1 MTGRSTVT
9 PEQLD
14 APTARPFRRLPLP
27 ALPGLK
33 RAQDYAI
40 VVIFLLLF
48 IALSLWTSAFLTKT
62 NLVNVL
68 DQNAA
73 MGALALGETFA
84 IISGNFDLSVGSVY
98 SLAGIVGI
106 MLVPVLGPVSACVI
120 AVLCGTVL
128 GIMNGGLVVLGR
140 VHSFIA
146 TLATQY
152 IIYGLALVVTGGV
165 IVLDTNP
172 GFLVVG
178 QGRGGG
184 VEWAVWIMLGL
195 AIAAGLLLARSVFG
209 RYVYAVGGN
218 REAAR
223 LSGVRI
229 GFVVVAAFA
238 ISGTT
243 AAIGGIL
250 AASLVGTA
258 QAGTGT
264 GLVLPAIASVIIG
277 GTSIFG
283 GEGAIWRTV
292 LGVLLFAMIGNGFAL
307 LSLNATYQEIVE
319 GALIIIAVVA
329 DAWARS
335 GT

>member
-1 MTGRSTVT
+1 MTSRSTVT
-9 PEQLD
+9 PQQLD
-14 APTARPFRRLPLP
+14 AQDTRPLP
-27 ALPGLK
+27 RFALPTM
-33 RAQDYAI
+33 RRVQDYA
-40 VVIFLLLF
+40 VVGIFLLLF
-48 IALSLWTSAFLTKT
+48 IVLSLWTSAFFTKT
-62 NLVNVL
+62 NIVNVL

-73 MGALALGETFA
+73 IGVLALGETFT
-84 IISGNFDLSVGSVY
+84 IISGNFDLSIGSVY

-106 MLVPVLGPVSACVI
+106 MLTPILGAALACII
-120 AVLCGTVL
+120 AVLCGAVL
-128 GIMNGGLVVLGR
+128 GIMNGGLVVFGR

-152 IIYGLALVVTGGV
+152 VIYGLALVVTGG
-165 IVLDTNP
+165 IIIQDTNP

-178 QGRGGG
+178 QGSGGG
-184 VEWAVWIMLGL
+184 MEWAVWIMLGL
-195 AIAAGLLLARSVFG
+195 AIVTGVFLARSVFG

-229 GFVVVAAFA
+229 GTVVIAAFA
-238 ISGTT
+238 ISGTM

-319 GALIIIAVVA
+319 GALIIVAVVA

-335 GT
+335 RS